1 VATWSTH
8 GVDPQQRPWSRA
20 ADGKPGCSAL
30 TGLGVFLF
38 YAGLVVLHS
47 AWAVADERRFARR
60 RDAIPWRVHV
70 NGIRGKSTVTRY
82 LAAVFRAAGWHAF
95 GKTTGSAA
103 RVLTPTGVDTEVGR
117 RGYPDVG
124 EQVRLLRAF
133 ARQGAEAVVMECMAV
148 NPVYAR
154 WLEERVMHSHV
165 GVITNV
171 RLDHTD
177 YLGETLEEIAAALA
191 LTIPRDGVVITAE
204 HRPSLL
210 AILQGHAERRGSR
223 LLHARGETVPRDD
236 LRGFSHFAIED
247 NVAIGYA
254 MAEVLGLPRPEA
266 LAAMQ
271 AAPPDPGAM
280 QVLSLQ
286 WRGRPLVW
294 ANLFAVN
301 DRESFVDLTQ
311 RLTALHPG
319 HRRIVILNNRLD
331 RPTRVEQFSDLAIE
345 LGMDDIVSFGDYEE
359 TVNECCRR
367 HGRGVINLGNASP
380 FRDSDAGTLLD
391 AALSG
396 APPGEPVLL
405 IGTVN
410 IHTPQAEALLQL
422 FDGLAPR

>member
-1 VATWSTH
+1 ME
-8 GVDPQQRPWSRA
+8 QRQRPQ
-20 ADGKPGCSAL
+20 PGGSAQS
-30 TGLGVFLF
+30 GLGVFLL
-38 YAGLVVLHS
+38 YAGLVMLHS
-47 AWAVADERRFARR
+47 AWAVADERRFGQQ

-82 LAAVFRAAGWHAF
+82 LAAVFRAAGWHTF

-103 RVLTPTGVDTEVGR
+103 RVLTPSGADADVDR

-148 NPVYAR
+148 NPLYAR
-154 WLEERVMHSHV
+154 WLEERVVQSHV

-177 YLGETLEEIAAALA
+177 YLGETLEAIAGSLS
-191 LTIPRDGVVITAE
+191 LTIPRNGVVITAE
-204 HRPSLL
+204 QRPALL
-210 AILQGHAERRGSR
+210 TILQHNAQRRGSR
-223 LLHARGETVPRDD
+223 LIHAFGDTVSTED
-236 LRGFSHFAIED
+236 LRGFTHFAIED
-247 NVAIGYA
+247 NVAIGLA
-254 MAEVLGLPRPEA
+254 MAELLGLPRPLA

-280 QVLSLQ
+280 RLQ
-286 WRGRPLVW
+286 ALHWRERPLVW

-301 DRESFVDLTQ
+301 DRESFVDLSQ
-311 RLTALHPG
+311 RLRVMHPG

-331 RPTRVEQFSDLAIE
+331 RPTRVELFSTLAIE
-345 LGMDDIVSFGDYEE
+345 LEMDDIVSFGDYEE
-359 TVNECCRR
+359 TVNQCCRR
-367 HGRGVINLGNASP
+367 QGRDVINLGNDSP
-380 FRDSDAGTLLD
+380 FRNSDAGTLLD
-391 AALSG
+391 AALG
-396 APPGEPVLL
+396 VAPAGQPVLL

-422 FDGLAPR
+422 FEDLEAQ

>member
-1 VATWSTH
+1 M
-8 GVDPQQRPWSRA
+8 
-20 ADGKPGCSAL
+20 
-30 TGLGVFLF
+30 GVFLL

-47 AWAVADERRFARR
+47 AWAVADGRRFGQR

-82 LAAVFRAAGWHAF
+82 MAAVFRAAGWHTF

-103 RVLTPTGVDTEVGR
+103 RVLTPSGADADVNR

-148 NPVYAR
+148 NPLYAR
-154 WLEERVMHSHV
+154 WLEERVLQSHV

-177 YLGETLEEIAAALA
+177 YLGDSLEAIADSLA
-191 LTIPRDGVVITAE
+191 LTIPRNGIIITAE
-204 HRPSLL
+204 HRPALL
-210 AILQGHAERRGSR
+210 AILQHNAERRGSR
-223 LLHARGETVPRDD
+223 LIQACGDTVATAD

-247 NVAIGYA
+247 NVAIGLA
-254 MAEVLGLPRPEA
+254 MAQLLGLPRPLA

-271 AAPPDPGAM
+271 AAPADPGALR
-280 QVLSLQ
+280 VIPLH

-301 DRESFVDLTQ
+301 DRESFVDLSR
-311 RLTALHPG
+311 RLRILHPE

-331 RPTRVEQFSDLAIE
+331 RPTRVELFSSLAIE
-345 LGMDDIVSFGDYEE
+345 LEMDDIVSFGDYEE
-359 TVNECCRR
+359 TVNRCCRS
-367 HGRGVINLGNASP
+367 HGREVINLGNDSP
-380 FRDSDAGTLLD
+380 FRNSDAGTLLD
-391 AALSG
+391 AALSA
-396 APPGEPVLL
+396 APAGQPVLL

-422 FDGLAPR
+422 FDELAAP